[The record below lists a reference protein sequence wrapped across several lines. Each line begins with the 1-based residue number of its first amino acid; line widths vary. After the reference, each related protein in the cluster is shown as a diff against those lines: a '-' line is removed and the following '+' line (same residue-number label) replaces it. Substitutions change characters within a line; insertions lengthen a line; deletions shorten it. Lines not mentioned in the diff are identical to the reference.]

1 MAKLGVGWLTSSIA
15 MIADGFHSL
24 TDTAANVVGLIAMS
38 VAQQPPD
45 EDHPYGHRRF
55 ETVAALIIGGLLALA
70 AWEVLKSC
78 VDRLREGGE
87 PQVSRLSFIV
97 MGSTMLISW
106 IVSTWERRV
115 GETHR
120 SELLLA
126 DSEHTRS
133 DILTSLA
140 VVGSLIGARLGY
152 PWLDLI
158 AAAVITAIIGRTA
171 FRILRDNT
179 LLLAD
184 TALVPSGLIRDVAM
198 EVPEVIS
205 VHKIR
210 SRGSRQL
217 GHADLHIQ
225 VRADLPLDVAH
236 GIGHQVSDRI
246 RDRFGF
252 SDVLVHVEPP
262 VGYGRALSPNS

>member
-1 MAKLGVGWLTSSIA
+1 

-55 ETVAALIIGGLLALA
+55 ETLAALIIGGLLALV

-87 PQVSRLSFIV
+87 PQVSRISFIV

-106 IVSTWERRV
+106 FVSTWERRE
-115 GETHR
+115 GEKHK

-152 PWLDLI
+152 PWLDLV
-158 AAAVITAIIGRTA
+158 AAAGITVIIGRTA
-171 FRILRDNT
+171 FRILRDNS

-184 TALVPSGLIRDVAM
+184 TALVPSDQIRRRGDGGPRGDLGAQDQIERVEAGR
-198 EVPEVIS
+198 PC
-205 VHKIR
+205 R
-210 SRGSRQL
+210 SSYSGTGGSTS
-217 GHADLHIQ
+217 GCC
-225 VRADLPLDVAH
+225 
-236 GIGHQVSDRI
+236 S
-246 RDRFGF
+246 RDRTSG
-252 SDVLVHVEPP
+252 
-262 VGYGRALSPNS
+262 VGSNTGSIRALRRAGACRATGRLRPPLSPEN

>member
-1 MAKLGVGWLTSSIA
+1 MQLPTISPRDRAVKRTLRTVLVLNLAVTIAKLVVGWLTSSIA

-55 ETVAALIIGGLLALA
+55 ETLAALIIGVTTASLTKA
-70 AWEVLKSC
+70 VVPK
-78 VDRLREGGE
+78 
-87 PQVSRLSFIV
+87 
-97 MGSTMLISW
+97 
-106 IVSTWERRV
+106 
-115 GETHR
+115 HK

-140 VVGSLIGARLGY
+140 VVASLIGARLGY

-158 AAAVITAIIGRTA
+158 AAAGITVIIGRTA

-184 TALVPSGLIRDVAM
+184 TALVPSDQIREVAM

-210 SRGSRQL
+210 SRGSSQV

-246 RDRFGF
+246 RDRFGL
-252 SDVLVHVEPP
+252 SDVLVHVEPIE
-262 VGYGRALSPNS
+262 